1 MGIYSRYIFPRIL
14 DWSLS
19 AADVREQRDIALRE
33 ARGRVLEIGFGT
45 GLNLRHY
52 PPAVTS
58 LVAADPEQML
68 RERVQDRIRRAS
80 IPVQLIHLDASG
92 RLPFPDN
99 EFDSVVTTFTLCSI
113 TNIESALGEI
123 RRVLKPEGRYVFLE
137 HGRSADPAIARR
149 QDFFNP
155 FQKIVA
161 CGCNLNRSIDRLI
174 AESGFEVTNL
184 DRFRMPGVPRIA
196 GEMYRGAAKKVDSS
210 E

>member
-19 AADVREQRDIALRE
+19 APGVREQRSIALRE
-33 ARGRVLEIGFGT
+33 ARGQVLEIGFGT

-58 LVAADPEQML
+58 LVAVDPEQML
-68 RERVQDRIRRAS
+68 RERVQRRIRRAG

-99 EFDSVVTTFTLCSI
+99 EFDCVVTTFTLCSI
-113 TNIESALGEI
+113 TNVAAALEEM
-123 RRVLKPEGRYVFLE
+123 RRVLKSDGQYVFLE
-137 HGRSADPAIARR
+137 HGRSADPAVARR

-155 FQKIVA
+155 LQKIVA

-196 GEMYRGAAKKVDSS
+196 GEMYRGVASS
-210 E
+210 

>member
-1 MGIYSRYIFPRIL
+1 MSIYSRYIFPRIL

-33 ARGRVLEIGFGT
+33 ARGGVLEIGFGT

-58 LVAADPEQML
+58 LVAVDPEQML
-68 RERVQDRIRRAS
+68 RERVQGRIRRAR

-99 EFDSVVTTFTLCSI
+99 EFDCVVTTFTLCSI
-113 TNIESALGEI
+113 ANVAAALEEM
-123 RRVLKPEGRYVFLE
+123 RRVLKSDGQYVFLE
-137 HGRSADPAIARR
+137 HGRSADPAVARR

-155 FQKIVA
+155 IQKIVA
-161 CGCNLNRSIDRLI
+161 GGCNINRPIDRLI
-174 AESGFEVTNL
+174 AESGFKVTNI
-184 DRFRMPGVPRIA
+184 DRFRMPVGPRIA
-196 GEMYRGAAKKVDSS
+196 GEMYRGCADKDIV
-210 E
+210 